1 VLNRHIDAFGIGGK
15 LGDVDAQVP
24 VNTKPDATPVSLPN
38 YAASPA
44 KRQIIE
50 NQVNEWLAHEV
61 IEESSSPWGFPVVVV
76 FRNGK

>member
-1 VLNRHIDAFGIGGK
+1 ILIKHAGAFGIGGK

-24 VNTKPDATPVSLPN
+24 INTRPDAQPVSLPN

-50 NQVNEWLAHEV
+50 NQVHEWLAHEV
-61 IEESSSPWGFPVVVV
+61 IEESRSPWGFPVVVV